1 MPISIHPT
9 SSTNMQIRIAAL
21 FTNKSKEAGVRKLLC
36 ADGVELVPAASV
48 SALLAALRG
57 GNIEALLLED
67 VGPELAD
74 WLGMLQLRAAGTV
87 PVIVAGASGGLGIA
101 DALLH
106 GAVDYIDPEAAPEQ
120 LAAHLRAHVCTQ
132 RSHRPQDLEVGPYHL
147 SAATS
152 TVMFEGIEISLTARE
167 FALAWALFSKAG
179 RIATLNSLS
188 AHVWGRSSDVCKRT
202 LEQHIYKLRRKLCCM
217 GQAPMLRIQ
226 AVYSIG
232 YRLDLATPGATWA
245 AAAQPR
251 AAAARRERQPVFPL
265 GLGRAWA
272 GA

>member
-1 MPISIHPT
+1 
-9 SSTNMQIRIAAL
+9 MQIRIAAL

-36 ADGVELVPAASV
+36 ADDVELVPAASV
-48 SALLAALRG
+48 GALLAALRDG
-57 GNIEALLLED
+57 GVEALLLED

-120 LAAHLRAHVCTQ
+120 LAARLRAHVCTQ
-132 RSHRPQDLEVGPYHL
+132 RSRRPQDMEVGPYRL

-152 TVMFEGIEISLTARE
+152 TVMYEGMEISLTARE

-179 RIATLNSLS
+179 RIVTLNSLS
-188 AHVWGRSSDVCKRT
+188 AHVWGRSTDVCKRT
-202 LEQHIYKLRRKLCCM
+202 LEQHIYKLRRKLCGM
-217 GQAPMLRIQ
+217 GHAPMLRIQ

-232 YRLDLATPGATWA
+232 YRLDLAAAGATWP
-245 AAAQPR
+245 AAAQP
-251 AAAARRERQPVFPL
+251 AAAPARSERQPGLPL